1 MCIGDSLKLTSY
13 VGAKVGAVGAVVG
26 GRVGRLEP
34 VVGATVGELV
44 ACPETVRT
52 ADPPQEPDSQ
62 QPCASVYFWHG
73 SVNVFVSE
81 EHRPQLS
88 SFVAI
93 SAPESSYKRK

>member
-1 MCIGDSLKLTSY
+1 MCIGESLKLTSY
-13 VGAKVGAVGAVVG
+13 VGAKDGVAVV
-26 GRVGRLEP
+26 VGTA
-34 VVGATVGELV
+34 VVMAALGATVGELV

-52 ADPPQEPDSQ
+52 AAPPQEPDPQ

-73 SVNVFVSE
+73 AVNVFVSE

>member
-26 GRVGRLEP
+26 GRVG
-34 VVGATVGELV
+34 
-44 ACPETVRT
+44 TVRT
-52 ADPPQEPDSQ
+52 AVPPQELESQ

-73 SVNVFVSE
+73 AVNVFVIE
-81 EHRPQLS
+81 EHIPQLS
-88 SFVAI
+88 SFAAT